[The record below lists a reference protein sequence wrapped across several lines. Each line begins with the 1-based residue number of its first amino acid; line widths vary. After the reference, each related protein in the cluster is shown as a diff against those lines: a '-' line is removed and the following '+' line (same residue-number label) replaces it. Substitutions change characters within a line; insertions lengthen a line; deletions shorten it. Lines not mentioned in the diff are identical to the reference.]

1 MPYVYSY
8 IKSLFAGLK
17 LDYISI
23 IIYVKKGEKIMEKY
37 ICTVCQYV
45 YDPEEN
51 DNVKFEDLPDDY
63 TCPLCNVGKDMF
75 EKE

>member
-1 MPYVYSY
+1 M
-8 IKSLFAGLK
+8 ILQFTGFA
-17 LDYISI
+17 IN
-23 IIYVKKGEKIMEKY
+23 VKKGNKIMEKY

-51 DNVKFEDLPDDY
+51 DGVKFEDLPDDY

>member
-1 MPYVYSY
+1 MNVR
-8 IKSLFAGLK
+8 
-17 LDYISI
+17 
-23 IIYVKKGEKIMEKY
+23 KGNKIMEKY

-51 DNVKFEDLPDDY
+51 DGIKFEDLPEDY